1 MGKTQE
7 HPMAI
12 DFTNVPKHLATRTHE
27 AMKPVLKNPEAAGPA
42 VHYYMIRGGKDQRN
56 ITTWEPGTVGDEYI
70 KTFGHYHIGHLD
82 ETYWVLEGE
91 GVLLMQKLEQAD
103 GQPNIKRVAEFKALK
118 VKAGDNV
125 FIPAGHGHLVANVG
139 STFFV
144 TADDS
149 PVDFTEADPASLPGH
164 ADYHMVEQMHGFAF
178 YVVERNG
185 GPALIRNPRYETVG
199 TVDAGGLEV
208 VEA

>member
-1 MGKTQE
+1 M
-7 HPMAI
+7 
-12 DFTNVPKHLATRTHE
+12 DFTNVPKHLATRSQE
-27 AMKPVLKNPEAAGPA
+27 AMKPVLMDDAAAGPA
-42 VHYYMIRGGKDQRN
+42 THYYMIRGGKDQRN
-56 ITTWEPGTVGDEYI
+56 VTVWEPGTVGGEYV

-82 ETYWVLEGE
+82 ETYWVLLGE
-91 GVLLMQKLEQAD
+91 GVLLMQRLEEVDGKL
-103 GQPNIKRVAEFKALK
+103 QPDRVAEFKAMR
-118 VKAGDNV
+118 VKAGDDV

-164 ADYHMVEQMHGFAF
+164 ADYHMVEQMHGFAY
-178 YVVERNG
+178 YVVERDG
-185 GPALIRNPRYETVG
+185 QPALVANPRYQSVG
-199 TVDAGGLEV
+199 QVDAGGLPI